1 MLIISGDHE
10 APTKK
15 LALKLGMDD
24 YFSEVLPEEKANLIT
39 QLQAEGKSVC
49 YVGDGINDAIALKK
63 ANVSISLRGASTVA
77 TDTAQVILMNQ
88 KLDQLE
94 ELFDLAQAYEAN
106 MKSIFATVIT
116 PSLIGLGGVFFL
128 HYGLSYMIL
137 MSQVGFI
144 GGIGVA
150 LSPLLQHKLEKES
163 HKKDEFSEILGNSWL
178 PRKAYGYALGGFG
191 EGSPG

>member
-1 MLIISGDHE
+1 
-10 APTKK
+10 
-15 LALKLGMDD
+15 
-24 YFSEVLPEEKANLIT
+24 
-39 QLQAEGKSVC
+39 
-49 YVGDGINDAIALKK
+49 
-63 ANVSISLRGASTVA
+63 
-77 TDTAQVILMNQ
+77 MNQ

-137 MSQVGFI
+137 MSQIGFV

-150 LSPLLQHKLEKES
+150 LSPLLQHKLEKE
-163 HKKDEFSEILGNSWL
+163 HGPLILLSQQ
-178 PRKAYGYALGGFG
+178 
-191 EGSPG
+191 